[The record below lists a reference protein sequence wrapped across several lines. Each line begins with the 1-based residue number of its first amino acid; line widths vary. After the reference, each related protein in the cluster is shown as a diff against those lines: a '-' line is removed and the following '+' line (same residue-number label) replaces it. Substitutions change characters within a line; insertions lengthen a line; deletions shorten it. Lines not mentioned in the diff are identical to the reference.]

1 MIFSGDSNI
10 VGGRYAVAFFLSAEP
25 PLIPTRMPICSLILN
40 PSCKHYLAL
49 KQLLVTRY
57 EDIYHDEDAIS
68 VEHNSQNFSQRAA
81 QIDAN
86 AECVRFTARGLA
98 GPQALLLADHRRLP
112 PQMAN
117 RSGGV
122 LTATAST
129 ASSRSRFPGSAPQRR
144 STTRSHAP
152 RVPAW
157 APTSPSR
164 ARTRSSRIMGSSIG
178 RRSTACPRR
187 SYALASGW
195 RTLAGCTRSSRT
207 L

>member
-10 VGGRYAVAFFLSAEP
+10 VGGRYAVVFFLSAEP
-25 PLIPTRMPICSLILN
+25 PLIPTQMPIRSLILN
-40 PSCKHYLAL
+40 PSRKHYPAL
-49 KQLLVTRY
+49 KELLVTRY

-68 VEHNSQNFSQRAA
+68 VEHNSRNFSQRAA

-86 AECVRFTARGLA
+86 AERVQFTARGLA
-98 GPQALLLADHRRLP
+98 SPRALLLADHRHLP

-117 RSGGV
+117 RGGGF
-122 LTATAST
+122 LTATASA
-129 ASSRSRFPGSAPQRR
+129 ASSCSRLLGSAPQWR

-164 ARTRSSRIMGSSIG
+164 AH
-178 RRSTACPRR
+178 
-187 SYALASGW
+187 
-195 RTLAGCTRSSRT
+195 TRSSRT
-207 L
+207 MGSLI